1 MNFRVFHCH
10 PAIAQA
16 GIALTLA
23 ACSDQGY
30 GPGPGPGY
38 GPGYGS
44 GRVQGHMVNALND
57 LQAANNELS
66 QASHDKGGHRVN
78 AIQLVNQAINE
89 VNAGIAVGE
98 THGD

>member
-1 MNFRVFHCH
+1 MNFRFFHRH
-10 PAIAQA
+10 PAIALA
-16 GIALTLA
+16 GIALILA

-30 GPGPGPGY
+30 GPN
-38 GPGYGS
+38 PGYGS

-98 THGD
+98 SHGH